1 MSSNLL
7 DTLTGLVTPDVVS
20 AASRQ
25 LGDSE
30 SAISTGLGAS
40 FASILLGL
48 VAKSGSPE
56 ALRPAFDLIT
66 NPANDGSALDDPRQL
81 LSASPT
87 SPVASLGGT
96 FLSSIFG
103 TRLPTITNA
112 VGNTVGLRGSSAA
125 SLLNMAAPLVMGLL
139 GKRVR
144 KARLDPTG
152 LSDLLA
158 GQRDGILAA
167 APAGVSSALGIG
179 EIPRLSAQRVV
190 MEPPRESS
198 GRRWLW
204 PALAALALIAVLWSL
219 TRHPSAT
226 SQVAALDPA
235 GAVTG
240 AVTAVSDAAGELGA
254 FVKRKLPGGLEIN
267 VPERGTESNLIA
279 FIEDPTRPVDE
290 TTWFDFDRLNFE
302 TGSAELQATS
312 REQLLNVAA
321 VLKAYP
327 GVELKIGG
335 YTDNTGAAAANL
347 RLSQARADNVRKE
360 LISNGIEPDR
370 LEVEGYGAA
379 HPIAD
384 NSTAEGRAKNRRIS
398 LRVTEK

>member
-7 DTLTGLVTPDVVS
+7 DSLTGLVTPDVVS
-20 AASRQ
+20 AASRH

-40 FASILLGL
+40 FSSILLGL
-48 VAKSGSPE
+48 AAKSGSPE
-56 ALRPAFDLIT
+56 SLRPVFDLIT
-66 NPANDGSALDDPRQL
+66 SPANDGSALEDPRQL
-81 LSASPT
+81 LSAGPASPIT
-87 SPVASLGGT
+87 SLGSN
-96 FLSSIFG
+96 FLKSIFG
-103 TRLPTITNA
+103 SRLPTITNA
-112 VGNTVGLRGSSAA
+112 LGNTVGLRGSSAA
-125 SLLNMAAPLVMGLL
+125 SLLNMAAPLVMGTL
-139 GKRVR
+139 GNRVR

-158 GQRDGILAA
+158 GQRDRIFDA

-179 EIPRLSAQRVV
+179 DIPRFYPQQMV
-190 MEPPRESS
+190 MDPPRESS
-198 GRRWLW
+198 GSRWLW
-204 PALAALALIAVLWSL
+204 PALAALALIAVLWGL
-219 TRHPSAT
+219 TRNRNVT
-226 SQVAALDPA
+226 SQLAAMDAA

-240 AVTAVSDAAGELGA
+240 AVTSVSDVAGEFGA
-254 FVKRKLPGGLEIN
+254 LVTRKLPGGLEVN

-279 FIEDPTRPVDE
+279 FIEDPRKPVDE
-290 TTWFDFDRLNFE
+290 TTWLDFDRLNFE

-335 YTDNTGAAAANL
+335 YTDSTGDAAANL

-370 LEVEGYGAA
+370 LEAEGYGSA
-379 HPIAD
+379 HAIAD

-398 LRVTEK
+398 LHVTEK

>member
-7 DTLTGLVTPDVVS
+7 DSLTGLVTPDVVS

-40 FASILLGL
+40 FSSILLGL
-48 VAKSGSPE
+48 VAKSASPE
-56 ALRPAFDLIT
+56 ALRPAFDLIA

-81 LSASPT
+81 LSVSPS
-87 SPVASLGGT
+87 SPIASLGGN
-96 FLSSIFG
+96 FLNSIFG
-103 TRLPTITNA
+103 SRLPTVTNA

-139 GKRVR
+139 GTRVR
-144 KARLDPTG
+144 KARLDSTG

-158 GQRDGILAA
+158 GQRDWIFDA

-179 EIPRLSAQRVV
+179 VPRMSPQRVV

-198 GRRWLW
+198 GSRWLW
-204 PALAALALIAVLWSL
+204 PALAAIALIAVLWGM
-219 TRHPSAT
+219 TRSRSGA
-226 SQVAALDPA
+226 QVASLDPA

-254 FVKRKLPGGLEIN
+254 LVKRELPGGLEIN

-279 FIEDPTRPVDE
+279 FIEDRTRPVDE
-290 TTWFDFDRLNFE
+290 TTWFDFDRLSFE
-302 TGSAELQATS
+302 TGSAELHPAS

-327 GVELKIGG
+327 SVELKIGG
-335 YTDNTGAAAANL
+335 YTDNTGGNAANL

-360 LISNGIEPDR
+360 LISSGIEPDR
-370 LEVEGYGAA
+370 LEAEGYGSA
-379 HPIAD
+379 HPVAD
-384 NSTAEGRAKNRRIS
+384 NSSTEGRAKNRRIS
-398 LRVTEK
+398 LRVTGK

>member
-1 MSSNLL
+1 MSSLL
-7 DTLTGLVTPDVVS
+7 DSLTGLITPDVVS

-40 FASILLGL
+40 FSSILLGL

-56 ALRPAFDLIT
+56 SLRPAFDLIT

-81 LSASPT
+81 LSVSPN
-87 SPVASLGGT
+87 SPAASLGGS
-96 FLSSIFG
+96 FLASIFG
-103 TRLPTITNA
+103 SRLPTITNA
-112 VGNTVGLRGSSAA
+112 LGNTVGLRGSSAA
-125 SLLNMAAPLVMGLL
+125 SLLNMAAPLVLGLL
-139 GKRVR
+139 GGRVR

-158 GQRDGILAA
+158 GQRDSILSA
-167 APAGVSSALGIG
+167 APAGVASALGIG
-179 EIPRLSAQRVV
+179 EVPRIAAQRVV

-198 GRRWLW
+198 GSRWLW
-204 PALAALALIAVLWSL
+204 PALAALALIAVLWGL
-219 TRHPSAT
+219 TRNRKAPTQEVTVDA
-226 SQVAALDPA
+226 A

-240 AVTAVSDAAGELGA
+240 EVSAVTAAAGELGA
-254 FVKRKLPGGLEIN
+254 FVKRELPGGLEIN
-267 VPERGTESNLIA
+267 VPERGTESNLVA
-279 FIEDPTRPVDE
+279 FIGDPTRPVDE

-321 VLKAYP
+321 ILKAYP
-327 GVELKIGG
+327 TVELEIGG
-335 YTDNTGAAAANL
+335 YTDSTGSAAANL
-347 RLSQARADNVRKE
+347 RLSEARADNVRKE

-370 LEVEGYGAA
+370 LEAEGYGAA

-384 NSTAEGRAKNRRIS
+384 NSTADGRAKNRRIS
-398 LRVTEK
+398 LRVTRK

>member
-7 DTLTGLVTPDVVS
+7 DSLTGLVTPDVVS

-40 FASILLGL
+40 FSSILLGL

-66 NPANDGSALDDPRQL
+66 NPANDGSALEDPRQVL
-81 LSASPT
+81 AASPS
-87 SPVASLGGT
+87 SPVASLGGN
-96 FLSSIFG
+96 FLNSIFG
-103 TRLPTITNA
+103 SRLPTVTNA

-139 GKRVR
+139 GTRVR

-179 EIPRLSAQRVV
+179 VIPRMAPQRVV
-190 MEPPRESS
+190 MEPPRETA
-198 GRRWLW
+198 GNRWLW
-204 PALAALALIAVLWSL
+204 PALAALALIAVLWGL
-219 TRHPSAT
+219 TRTRPPTQEAS
-226 SQVAALDPA
+226 LDTA

-240 AVTAVSDAAGELGA
+240 AVSETAGELGA
-254 FVKRKLPGGLEIN
+254 FVNRKLPGGLEVN

-279 FIEDPTRPVDE
+279 FIEDPTKPVDE
-290 TTWFDFDRLNFE
+290 TTWFDFDRLSFE
-302 TGSAELQATS
+302 TGSAELQVNS

-327 GVELKIGG
+327 GVELKLGG
-335 YTDNTGAAAANL
+335 YTDNTGGVGANL

-360 LISNGIEPDR
+360 LVSSGIEPDR
-370 LEVEGYGAA
+370 LDAEGYGSA

-384 NSTAEGRAKNRRIS
+384 NSSAEGRAKNRRIAM
-398 LRVTEK
+398 RVTEK